1 MKKIIRHLL
10 CLLAFPLVLCGCN
23 QEDDVIEIFDSGIW
37 NVENFYSAVNW
48 GTNGL
53 DWGKPEFVQK
63 EDLETIRQISI
74 VFKKDGTFVG
84 ELSNK
89 GGSYSGK
96 WEADSEDRTF
106 SIIGKVQAPGNI
118 TGKNKEFIQ
127 RLQAAKFYR
136 GDSRNVLRLAP
147 ESKNNCIQFT
157 HLR

>member
-1 MKKIIRHLL
+1 MKKIIQKLV
-10 CLLAFPLVLCGCN
+10 CLLAFPLLLCSCD
-23 QEDDVIEIFDSGIW
+23 QEDDVMEIFDSGIW
-37 NVENFYSAVNW
+37 NVENFYSSVDW

-53 DWGKPEFVQK
+53 DWGKPEFIQERERNILK
-63 EDLETIRQISI
+63 QITI
-74 VFKKDGTFVG
+74 VFKDDGTFSG

-96 WEADSEDRTF
+96 WEAHPEDRTF
-106 SIIGKVQAPGNI
+106 SVIGNVKAPGNVS
-118 TGKNKEFIQ
+118 GKNKEYIQ